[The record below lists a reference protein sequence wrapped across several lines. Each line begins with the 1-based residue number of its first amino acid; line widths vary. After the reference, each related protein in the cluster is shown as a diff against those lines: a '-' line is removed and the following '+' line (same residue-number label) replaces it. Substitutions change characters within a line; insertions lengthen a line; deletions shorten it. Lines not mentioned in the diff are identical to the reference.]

1 MGAMGGQRRDRDDER
16 PYLAHAIADLG
27 RRQHLVFTLDQLR
40 ELGLTRRA
48 ARYRA
53 EVGRLHR
60 IRRGIYSLVPCE
72 LLPREGHW
80 MAAVLACG
88 PRALLSHRTAAALLG
103 LRNTDRRGI
112 DVTVA
117 GRSHR
122 SRDGIEL
129 HRSTKLTT
137 ADMTR
142 ERGIPCTS
150 VARTL
155 LDLAAVVPRRSLE
168 RAFDQAEVMKVFDLR
183 AVESQLER
191 NPCHRGAA
199 AVRAVLHEHY
209 IGSTATV
216 NELEEAFLAIC
227 RRAGVPDPLVNEWV
241 DLGDGEAPI
250 WADFVWRSER
260 VIVETDGRA
269 VHGSRQARERD
280 PRRDQRALLAGW
292 QPVRATWRQVMR
304 RPEELERVLPRLV
317 GSRHP
322 PPRHPPPPRR
332 PRPRR
337 PRPRRPRPRPPRADP
352 D

>member
-1 MGAMGGQRRDRDDER
+1 
-16 PYLAHAIADLG
+16 
-27 RRQHLVFTLDQLR
+27 
-40 ELGLTRRA
+40 
-48 ARYRA
+48 
-53 EVGRLHR
+53 
-60 IRRGIYSLVPCE
+60 
-72 LLPREGHW
+72 

-88 PRALLSHRTAAALLG
+88 SRAVLSHRTAAALLG
-103 LRNTDRRGI
+103 LRPTDRQRI

-117 GRSHR
+117 ERSAR

-129 HRSTKLTT
+129 HRSTKLTR
-137 ADMTR
+137 ADVTR

-155 LDLAAVVPRRSLE
+155 LDLGAVVPRRSLE

-183 AVESQLER
+183 AIESQLER
-191 NPCHRGAA
+191 NPCHRGAG
-199 AVRAVLHEHY
+199 AVHAVLDEHY

-250 WADFVWRSER
+250 WADFVWRPQR

-269 VHGSRQARERD
+269 VHGTRQARERD

-292 QPVRATWRQVMR
+292 QPLRATWRQVMR
-304 RPEELERVLPRLV
+304 RPDELERMLPRLV
-317 GSRHP
+317 GSRA
-322 PPRHPPPPRR
+322 

-337 PRPRRPRPRPPRADP
+337 PAPRLPRAEP